1 MRSAADVRR
10 CSAVPGWRRA
20 VLAIGAGAAALAGA
34 AGCAPAGEVPRK
46 DAAAAEAA
54 METEYER
61 RRDALVDVEL
71 ARDIT
76 EPQVLAAMRSVP
88 RHRFVPEA
96 LREHAYDNRALPIGE
111 DQTISQPSVVALM
124 TQLLGLERGERVLEV
139 GTGSGYQAAVLAEL
153 GGDVYSIE
161 ILEPLARRAA
171 ATLAE
176 LGYDRVHLRVGDGY
190 RGWPE
195 AAPFQ
200 GILVTCAPEH
210 VPPPLQEQLAEGGRL
225 VIPVGPRGDQE
236 LVVVVKEA
244 GKLVRREVVPVR
256 FVPMT
261 GPGVAGN

>member
-1 MRSAADVRR
+1 MPRR
-10 CSAVPGWRRA
+10 FPFRGWRRA
-20 VLAIGAGAAALAGA
+20 VGAAWVGAAALAGA
-34 AGCAPAGEVPRK
+34 AGCAPAGEVPGK

-54 METEYER
+54 MDGEYER
-61 RRDALVDVEL
+61 LRDALVDGPL

-76 EPQVLAAMRSVP
+76 DPHVLAAMRSVR
-88 RHRFVPEA
+88 RHRFVPES
-96 LREHAYDNRALPIGE
+96 LREHAYENRALPIGE

-124 TQLLGLERGERVLEV
+124 TQLLDLERGDRVLEV

-176 LGYDRVHLRVGDGY
+176 LGYGRVHLRVGDGY

-200 GILVTCAPEH
+200 GILVTCAPDH
-210 VPPPLQEQLAEGGRL
+210 IPPPLQEQLAEGGRL

-236 LVVVVKEA
+236 LVVVVKEG
-244 GKLVRREVVPVR
+244 GKLVRRDVVPVR

-261 GPGVAGN
+261 GPGVEGN

>member
-1 MRSAADVRR
+1 M
-10 CSAVPGWRRA
+10 PRRA
-20 VLAIGAGAAALAGA
+20 ARAAWFGMIALAGA
-34 AGCAPAGEVPRK
+34 AGCAPAGEVPGK
-46 DAAAAEAA
+46 GAAAAEAA
-54 METEYER
+54 AMEDAFER
-61 RRDALVDVEL
+61 RRDELVDRQL
-71 ARDIT
+71 AREIT
-76 EPQVLAAMRSVP
+76 DPQVLAAMRSVP

-96 LREHAYDNRALPIGE
+96 LRDHAYENRALPIGE

-124 TQLLGLERGERVLEV
+124 TQLLDLQRGDRVLEV
-139 GTGSGYQAAVLAEL
+139 GTGSGYQAAVLSEL

-176 LGYDRVHLRVGDGY
+176 VGYGRVHLRVGDGY

-200 GILVTCAPEH
+200 GILVTCAPDH

-236 LVVVVKEA
+236 LVVVVKEG
-244 GKLVRREVVPVR
+244 GKLVQRDVVPVR

-261 GPGVAGN
+261 GPGVQGR